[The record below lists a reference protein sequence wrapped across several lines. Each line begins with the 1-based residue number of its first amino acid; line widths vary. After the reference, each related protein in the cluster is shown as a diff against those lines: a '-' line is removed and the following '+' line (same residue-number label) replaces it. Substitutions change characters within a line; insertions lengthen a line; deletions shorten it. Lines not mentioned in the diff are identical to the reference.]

1 MKYFKKLMQI
11 KGDKGGRYLLP
22 KFLEQSV
29 EVVLGEAVAFD
40 VDNESSYKIINT
52 KR

>member
-1 MKYFKKLMQI
+1 MQI

-22 KFLEQSV
+22 KYLEQSV

-40 VDNESSYKIINT
+40 VDIESSYKIINT
-52 KR
+52 K

>member
-1 MKYFKKLMQI
+1 MQI
-11 KGDKGGRYLLP
+11 TGDKGGRYLLP

-29 EVVLGEAVAFD
+29 EVKLGEAVAFD
-40 VDNESSYKIINT
+40 VDNESSFRIINT